1 MISVKNAVAGLCC
14 TIAMLACSTANA
26 MTSCSGQVSA
36 TYLGPDGDFNVQ
48 FGYGWTRIC
57 NVGGTQ
63 TVYRGAGNTSP
74 VGISPAVCSSLMA
87 FFMTAQ
93 SARQTVTAIV
103 DRTDCNIGDG
113 VWANPYPA
121 GFTSTP

>member
-1 MISVKNAVAGLCC
+1 MLSGRNAS
-14 TIAMLACSTANA
+14 TILAAIIVFLACPTADA

-36 TYLGPDGDFNVQ
+36 TYLGPDGDFNIQ

-63 TVYRGAGNTSP
+63 TVYRGAGNTSL
-74 VGISPAVCSSLMA
+74 VGITSTVCGSLMA

-93 SARQTVTAIV
+93 STRQTITATV
-103 DRTDCNIGDG
+103 DRNDCNIGDG
-113 VWANPYPA
+113 VYANPYPT